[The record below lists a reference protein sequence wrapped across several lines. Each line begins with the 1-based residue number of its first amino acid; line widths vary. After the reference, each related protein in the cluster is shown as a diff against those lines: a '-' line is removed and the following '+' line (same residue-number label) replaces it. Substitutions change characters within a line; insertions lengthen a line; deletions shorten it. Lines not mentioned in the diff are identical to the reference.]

1 MMTPRAVVRGALA
14 VGVSAAAFLVI
25 ARASAV
31 PISLHDAAS
40 ARLRLSWSARPERIE
55 VCRTLSAAELAQ
67 REEHMR
73 QRVECDGRFATY
85 ALRVESDGRVLHES
99 IVQGAGLRHDRP
111 LFLIREIDVPPGAHR
126 LTITFVRRETT
137 DNDAAAF
144 IGGTSPDADTGL
156 FAGRAQREAAE
167 HARRARAAIPPRLE
181 LDTALEFLPERVV
194 VVSLDPERRTL
205 RLLRETP

>member
-1 MMTPRAVVRGALA
+1 MTPRAVVRWALA
-14 VGVSAAAFLVI
+14 AGVSAAALLVI
-25 ARASAV
+25 ARASATPV
-31 PISLHDAAS
+31 SLRDAES
-40 ARLRLSWSARPERIE
+40 ARLRLSWTARPERIE

-99 IVQGAGLRHDRP
+99 VVQGAGLRHDRP
-111 LFLIREIDVPPGAHR
+111 LFLIREIDMPPGTHR

-144 IGGTSPDADTGL
+144 AGGTSPDADTGL

-167 HARRARAAIPPRLE
+167 HARRARAAIPPRLD
-181 LDTALEFLPERVV
+181 LDTTLEFLPERVV
-194 VVSLDPERRTL
+194 VVSLDAERRTL
-205 RLLRETP
+205 RLLREIP